1 MEEIEVL
8 LEKIRINS
16 VVLAETHRRNFY
28 EYKNLSRYFDI
39 PIIVISVLSS
49 SFSVGSQAYLTQNII
64 STTTCSISMMVAILS
79 SVKLYLSLDENIK
92 NEQTMSKNFN
102 LLSLDI
108 FKYIHLKEGDRSM
121 ESLAYLNKKYTEYT
135 HLIEQSNLLRKKLK
149 NDELNKVSNIKLYLS
164 DTDSNSS
171 SSTEV

>member
-1 MEEIEVL
+1 
-8 LEKIRINS
+8 
-16 VVLAETHRRNFY
+16 
-28 EYKNLSRYFDI
+28 
-39 PIIVISVLSS
+39 
-49 SFSVGSQAYLTQNII
+49 
-64 STTTCSISMMVAILS
+64 
-79 SVKLYLSLDENIK
+79 
-92 NEQTMSKNFN
+92 MSKNFN

-108 FKYIHLKEGDRSM
+108 FKYIHLKEVDRSM